1 MAPEPAPTAPSPR
14 RPRRAG
20 RLLVASAA
28 GFVGVAL
35 ACGLGWAL
43 FPRPAMTPEAIVAS
57 AARVEVVTRS
67 AAPGVQAPEAPPPTR
82 ELPDPA
88 SLSARF
94 VRRLAWASARAASA
108 GGSVVLCDFGPVAA
122 RAEGLAALNEPF
134 VRISDGEHDWLDG
147 AIDPATSVM
156 MHDRGWTTFVVYTAE
171 GEAVIDGRR
180 VRWEG
185 AAPGEVG
192 RCVAAA
198 PIARDVTVRIRAVDA
213 DGAPI
218 VDPPGVETWAWGC
231 ASEEPLPV
239 DGGASSV
246 PAGGCRLRAV
256 SQRKNG
262 LQVAYGPWVVVDA
275 PAGSELDVAL
285 PTPPPPAWWS
295 PPDFDRSV
303 ALLDV
308 AAFSGALGV
317 EEALSGLVDDLAR
330 GEVPSELFEPPAA
343 PGGEGGLLGVLADP
357 TSGVHAAW
365 SLWMQGDE
373 GLDEGPDGDAP

>member
-1 MAPEPAPTAPSPR
+1 MPPDPAPPASPPRR
-14 RPRRAG
+14 RPRWVG
-20 RLLVASAA
+20 RLFVASAA
-28 GFVGVAL
+28 GFVGAAI

-67 AAPGVQAPEAPPPTR
+67 GPPRVAAPEAAPATR

-88 SLSARF
+88 SLSPRF
-94 VRRLAWASARAASA
+94 VRRLDWASARAAST
-108 GGSVVLCDFGPVAA
+108 GGSMVLCDFGPVAEPSA
-122 RAEGLAALNEPF
+122 GLASLGEPF
-134 VRISDGEHDWLDG
+134 VRISDGEHDWLDSR
-147 AIDPATSVM
+147 IDPATSAM
-156 MHDRGWTTFVVYTAE
+156 MHDRGWTTFVVYEAE

-198 PIARDVTVRIRAVDA
+198 EIDREITVRIQAVDA
-213 DGAPI
+213 DDTLI

-239 DGGASSV
+239 DGSASSV

-262 LQVAYGPWVVVDA
+262 LQVAYGPWVTVDA
-275 PAGSELDVAL
+275 PPGSEIEVAL

-330 GEVPSELFEPPAA
+330 GELPTDLLEPPSA
-343 PGGEGGLLGVLADP
+343 PGAGDGGLIGALADP
-357 TSGVHAAW
+357 TSAVHGAW
-365 SLWMQGDE
+365 SLWMKGDE
-373 GLDEGPDGDAP
+373 RLEEAEP